1 MKIILVVAALLP
13 FSLMAQQNQLK
24 ATLKNIP
31 EGAAVL
37 LSDAQGK
44 ELSSAK
50 LVKGTFNANFNLSS
64 PTLVQLELKQQKKVL
79 DMFLAPGD
87 QVTIAADVTKW
98 NAATVK
104 GSTAND
110 DYALYKQ
117 RFTPL
122 KDTLGKLSA
131 RLQKEQDMGKRQLL
145 IGEYEKAIGK
155 VLITATNFVKEKPAS
170 PVSPF
175 VLYAINKLFDSPL
188 ELETAYNELQ
198 PAAKTGFFAQILEE
212 TIADAKIGAI
222 GLPALEFTQNDTANN
237 PVSLSSLRGKY
248 VLVDFWASWCRPC
261 RDENPNVVATYQ
273 QFKDKNFTVLGV
285 SLDQSRDRWLKA
297 IKDDNLTWT
306 HVSDLQYW
314 NNAVAKQYK
323 VESIPQNFLVDP
335 KGIIIAKNLRG
346 PDLMKT
352 LQQLLK

>member
-1 MKIILVVAALLP
+1 MRIILVVAALLP
-13 FSLMAQQNQLK
+13 LSLMAQQNQLK

-31 EGAAVL
+31 EGAVVL
-37 LSDAQGK
+37 LSDAEGK
-44 ELSSAK
+44 ELSNTK
-50 LVKGTFNANFNLSS
+50 LSKGALSTSFTLSS
-64 PTLVQLELKQQKKVL
+64 PTLVQLELKQQKKVI

-87 QVTIAADVTKW
+87 QVTITADGSKW

-104 GSTAND
+104 GSAAND
-110 DYALYKQ
+110 DYLLYKQ
-117 RFTPL
+117 RFNPL
-122 KDTLGKLSA
+122 KDSLGKISA
-131 RLQKEQDMGKRQLL
+131 KLQQEQDMGKRQLL
-145 IGEYEKAIGK
+145 IGQYEKAIGN
-155 VLITATNFVKEKPAS
+155 VLKTATQFVQEKPAS

-175 VLYAINKLFDSPL
+175 VLYAINKLFDSPT
-188 ELETAYNELQ
+188 ELENAYNSLQ
-198 PAAKTGFFAQILEE
+198 AGAKTGFFADLLKE

-222 GLPALEFTQNDTANN
+222 GLPALDFTQNDTANN

-314 NNAVAKQYK
+314 NNAVAKQYR

-335 KGIIIAKNLRG
+335 KGIIVAKNLRG
-346 PDLMKT
+346 PDLLKT